1 MLDGPQAA
9 AHLRR
14 RRALHRG
21 WGLGGPWQQPAEPS
35 ARAVLRKSKLAA
47 AVVSSMLV
55 RLKRVLQQR
64 TSAAF
69 DFFSGGASAS
79 WSAFCFGIDFWAIGF
94 ARKKT
99 RPGALDL
106 MSGRDIPPRTSSA
119 SLSHSSPG
127 TPARKFGAARP
138 GPAHVACSS
147 IEAREGRLY
156 SRKSFPTARSLQG
169 LCVLDAAFLRAL
181 QYLVERI

>member
-1 MLDGPQAA
+1 MLDGPHAA

-79 WSAFCFGIDFWAIGF
+79 WPAFCFGIDFWAIG
-94 ARKKT
+94 ARKKKLFVSS
-99 RPGALDL
+99 RELVAAEDL

-127 TPARKFGAARP
+127 APARKSGAARP

-147 IEAREGRLY
+147 IEA
-156 SRKSFPTARSLQG
+156 
-169 LCVLDAAFLRAL
+169 
-181 QYLVERI
+181 

>member
-35 ARAVLRKSKLAA
+35 ARAARAVLRKSKLVA

-55 RLKRVLQQR
+55 QLKRVSQQR

-69 DFFSGGASAS
+69 AFFSGGASAS
-79 WSAFCFGIDFWAIGF
+79 WPAFCFGIDFRAIGF
-94 ARKKT
+94 AQCF
-99 RPGALDL
+99 D
-106 MSGRDIPPRTSSA
+106 
-119 SLSHSSPG
+119 
-127 TPARKFGAARP
+127 PACAPITLQRLAPDAQIHNR
-138 GPAHVACSS
+138 AHAC
-147 IEAREGRLY
+147 
-156 SRKSFPTARSLQG
+156 
-169 LCVLDAAFLRAL
+169 
-181 QYLVERI
+181 